1 MIRTLDATALN
12 RIANDDSVRPFIG
25 DGGPVDLTPLVSDPL
40 NVALTTE
47 DGDGGYILHKLAPGL
62 YEAHSLALPSA
73 RGRPMVR
80 LMREGFRYLFT
91 ATDALE
97 VVTKVPA
104 TNEAADGLARIAGFR
119 EVFRRHGAWV
129 DGSAISYRS
138 LGYLDWALSD
148 ARCLREGR
156 EFHDVLHAATGHY
169 NHPED
174 DAHDHMVG
182 VTMLGVRAGNHI
194 KAIGLYNRWAV
205 FAGYAPVRI
214 VSETPLV
221 IDVIDAIVELRDSR
235 LVVLTV
241 RRDS

>member
-12 RIANDDSVRPFIG
+12 RIANDDGVRPFIG
-25 DGGPVDLTPLVSDPL
+25 DGGPVDLTPLVSDPA

-62 YEAHSLALPSA
+62 YEAHSLALPPA

-104 TNEAADGLARIAGFR
+104 TNMAAAALALRAGFR
-119 EVFRRHGAWV
+119 EVFSREGAWV

-138 LGYLDWALSD
+138 LGYLDWALRD
-148 ARCLREGR
+148 AECLREGVALHQW
-156 EFHDVLHAATGHY
+156 FHDLLGPDGR
-169 NHPED
+169 HPED
-174 DAHDHMVG
+174 AAHNAVAG
-182 VTMLGVRAGNHI
+182 ACLLGVKAGTVS
-194 KAIGLYNRWAV
+194 KSVALYNRWAM
-205 FAGYAPVRI
+205 FAGYSQVRI
-214 VSETPLV
+214 LSETPV
-221 IDVIDAIVELRDSR
+221 IVDMDGVVAELRDVG
-235 LVVLTV
+235 LVAL
-241 RRDS
+241 RRG